1 VYAAALEL
9 LVDGARQ
16 KRTYEEHQRE
26 ELRHSAASALSAN
39 GKSAFAFFYLRQM
52 ASERAAGRFTNGVN
66 PATLSFDAGGD
77 ASARGFAE
85 DVCNRKLAGV
95 LDGGPSPAGT
105 VAVAVEASFAE
116 VLRADAVLY
125 APTYHTGGRL
135 IELATRQAAGTASL
149 GAEETAQLART
160 LQRLGF
166 EVART
171 TPSDGFV
178 SNRLLIAYL
187 MPLVRFVSGGGEAAV
202 VNGALRAAGFVRRPH
217 DLLAGFDRPRLVA
230 QVAKVMECEASTVE
244 PLLAALEGDAYDDAS
259 THTVLLDALC
269 ISMLDVI
276 LTLRAQREVRDLTIT
291 DLIARELLD
300 FPRHLCSL
308 CSWLKRARVAQ
319 AVDGGA
325 AVRSIVSEGAFE
337 TARAFAVEGREFYR

>member
-1 VYAAALEL
+1 
-9 LVDGARQ
+9 
-16 KRTYEEHQRE
+16 
-26 ELRHSAASALSAN
+26 
-39 GKSAFAFFYLRQM
+39 M
-52 ASERAAGRFTNGVN
+52 ASERAAGRFANGVN
-66 PATLSFDAGGD
+66 PATLSFDVGGD
-77 ASARGFAE
+77 ACARVFAE

-95 LDGGPSPAGT
+95 SEGGQSSLGT
-105 VAVAVEASFAE
+105 VPVAVEASFAA

-125 APTYHTGGRL
+125 APTYRAGGRL
-135 IELATRQAAGTASL
+135 IEWATRQAAGTASVD
-149 GAEETAQLART
+149 AEEAAQLART

-202 VNGALRAAGFVRRPH
+202 VNGALRAVGFVRRPH
-217 DLLAGFDRPRLVA
+217 DLLAALDRPLLVTE
-230 QVAKVMECEASTVE
+230 VAKVMGCETSTVE
-244 PLLAALEGDAYDDAS
+244 PLLAALETDAYDGAN
-259 THTVLLDALC
+259 TNPVLLDALC
-269 ISMLDVI
+269 ISMLDAI
-276 LTLRAQREVRDLTIT
+276 LTLREEREVRDLTIA

-319 AVDGGA
+319 AVGGGA
-325 AVRSIVSEGAFE
+325 AVRSIVSERAFE
-337 TARAFAVEGREFYR
+337 RARAFAVEGREFYR

>member
-1 VYAAALEL
+1 
-9 LVDGARQ
+9 
-16 KRTYEEHQRE
+16 
-26 ELRHSAASALSAN
+26 
-39 GKSAFAFFYLRQM
+39 
-52 ASERAAGRFTNGVN
+52 
-66 PATLSFDAGGD
+66 
-77 ASARGFAE
+77 
-85 DVCNRKLAGV
+85 
-95 LDGGPSPAGT
+95 
-105 VAVAVEASFAE
+105 
-116 VLRADAVLY
+116 
-125 APTYHTGGRL
+125 
-135 IELATRQAAGTASL
+135 
-149 GAEETAQLART
+149 
-160 LQRLGF
+160 
-166 EVART
+166 
-171 TPSDGFV
+171 
-178 SNRLLIAYL
+178 